1 MRSVSAIDATAMHSL
16 EQLREKYVKKNIQ
29 IILSHVNEQP
39 RAVMDKAGFTQK
51 IGEENFCTHI
61 DEALERA
68 KMLAAQ

>member
-1 MRSVSAIDATAMHSL
+1 MHSL
-16 EQLREKYVKKNIQ
+16 EQLYEKYEKRNIQ

-51 IGEENFCTHI
+51 IGTDNFCIHI

-68 KMLAAQ
+68 KKLAVQ